1 LALDEPKKMDEVF
14 HRDGVTF
21 LIDKELYEK
30 TKPIT
35 LDYVETP
42 GRKGFIIKSVL
53 DDKSGCGNCSC

>member
-1 LALDEPKKMDEVF
+1 MDEVF